1 MTASDHRIPG
11 SPVPF
16 QILTCGDYDV
26 CPVITA
32 PPYRENS
39 YVLRHRPS
47 GAVAIVDPGDGAD
60 DILAAATHLGG
71 DVRAILLTHAHPD
84 HIAGLEAVASATGAP
99 VLAHADE
106 QPIIDAAPQ
115 WGQMLLGRPLA
126 VPTVQTFSGEP
137 DLTAVGLARAVATPG
152 HTPGGVCYLFAGV
165 AFTGDTLFQR
175 GIGRSDFPG
184 GNGPALTAS
193 ITRFLGLVPPDT
205 LLFSGHGPAWR
216 ASEARQWWQS
226 YARAL

>member
-1 MTASDHRIPG
+1 MTAVSSGTAASSGAFATH
-11 SPVPF
+11 
-16 QILTCGDYDV
+16 TCGDYDV
-26 CPVITA
+26 CPVVTA

-39 YVLRHRPS
+39 YVIRHRPTGS
-47 GAVAIVDPGDGAD
+47 IAIVDPGDGAE
-60 DILAAATHLGG
+60 DILAAAEMLGG

-84 HIAGLEAVASATGAP
+84 HIAGLEAVAAATGAP

-126 VPTVQTFSGEP
+126 VPAVQTYTGEP
-137 DLTAVGLARAVATPG
+137 ELTAVGQARAIATPG
-152 HTPGGVCYLFAGV
+152 HTPGGVCYLFDGV
-165 AFTGDTLFQR
+165 AFTGDTLFMR

-184 GNGPALTAS
+184 GNGPALNAS
-193 ITRFLGLVPPDT
+193 ITRFLAIVPPGT

-216 ASEARQWWQS
+216 AEEARRWWQ
-226 YARAL
+226 AAAGL